1 MVKLRNITKKKI
13 CLFKPNY
20 TWLRNSGNKKEG
32 QWTDLKCMH
41 IYDKVSKKKQWKSSP
56 IYPVLVSVLQKVRE
70 GTCLIAQLM

>member
-1 MVKLRNITKKKI
+1 MIEK
-13 CLFKPNY
+13 
-20 TWLRNSGNKKEG
+20 
-32 QWTDLKCMH
+32 QWKQERRHLKCMH